1 VYGAA
6 VFDVIVEK
14 GAKRVFAS
22 AVDWP
27 GWSRSGKTEGDAL
40 AALIAYAP
48 RYAKVAKTI
57 GFVAPKDAA
66 ALRVVERVPGNATTE
81 FGAPGVPGKV
91 DAVKVSDADLA
102 RLSKALEVSWRA
114 FDAGVARAKG
124 KKLATG
130 PRGGGRS
137 AEKIVAH
144 VREAELAYL
153 GGLGA
158 PKPKARD
165 VKAERAAVLE
175 GLAASV
181 RGEYPAKGP
190 RGGVRW
196 KPRFFVRR
204 AIWHTLDHL
213 WEMEDRSGT

>member
-6 VFDVIVEK
+6 VFDVIVENA
-14 GAKRVFAS
+14 AKRVFAS
-22 AVDWP
+22 AVEWP

-40 AALIAYAP
+40 EALITYAP
-48 RYAKVAKTI
+48 RYAKVAKTL
-57 GFVAPKDAA
+57 GFAAPKHTA
-66 ALRVVERVPGNATTE
+66 ALSVVERVPGNATTD

-91 DAVKVSDADLA
+91 DAIKVSDADLA
-102 RLSKALEVSWRA
+102 RLSKALEASWRA
-114 FDAGVARAKG
+114 FDAGVAKAKG

-137 AEKIVAH
+137 VEKIVAH
-144 VREAELAYL
+144 VRDAELGYL

-158 PKPKARD
+158 PKPKTKD
-165 VKAERAAVLE
+165 VKAARAAVLQA
-175 GLAASV
+175 LAASA

-213 WEMEDRSGT
+213 WEIEDRSGI

>member
-1 VYGAA
+1 MPTI
-6 VFDVIVEK
+6 DVIIER
-14 GAKRVFAS
+14 GSKRVFAS

-40 AALIAYAP
+40 DALVTYAA
-48 RYAKVAKTI
+48 RYARVAKTI
-57 GFVAPKDAA
+57 GFVAPKDAS

-91 DAVKVSDADLA
+91 DAVQVSDAELA
-102 RLSKALEVSWRA
+102 RLSKALEASWRA
-114 FDAGVARAKG
+114 FDAGVANAKG

-137 AEKIVAH
+137 VEKMVAH
-144 VREAELAYL
+144 VRDAELGYL

-158 PKPKARD
+158 PKPKTKD
-165 VKAERAAVLE
+165 VKAARGAVLE

-213 WEMEDRSGT
+213 WEIEDRSGT